1 VSSTILSDR
10 QENTVET
17 ELPEYE
23 AIVREEMPPLY
34 DRVIQT
40 PPVRLS

>member
-1 VSSTILSDR
+1 MSSTILSDR
-10 QENTVET
+10 QENRVQT
-17 ELPEYE
+17 ELPAYE